1 MKTAVKK
8 TSIDAYH
15 SLDLNRQQ
23 KDVLSSLRVLGES
36 CIADLAEFMNWQKS
50 TVAAR
55 MNELRKLDILVFAG
69 KRKSGTTGI
78 TCEFYWAKDN
88 KEGLF

>member
-1 MKTAVKK
+1 MKTVVKK

-15 SLDLNRQQ
+15 GLDLSRQQ
-23 KDVLSSLRVLGES
+23 ADVLSAFRVLGES
-36 CIADLAEFMNWQKS
+36 CISDTAAFLDWEKS

-55 MNELRKLDILVFAG
+55 MNELRKLGLLVFAG
-69 KRKSGTTGI
+69 KRKSETTGI

-88 KEGLF
+88 KEHLF

>member
-1 MKTAVKK
+1 MKTQVAQ

-15 SLDLNRQQ
+15 GLDLNRQQ

-55 MNELRKLDILVFAG
+55 MNELRKLGILVFAG
-69 KRKSGTTGI
+69 KRKSETTGI
-78 TCEFYWAKDN
+78 MCEFWWAKETIN
-88 KEGLF
+88 GLF